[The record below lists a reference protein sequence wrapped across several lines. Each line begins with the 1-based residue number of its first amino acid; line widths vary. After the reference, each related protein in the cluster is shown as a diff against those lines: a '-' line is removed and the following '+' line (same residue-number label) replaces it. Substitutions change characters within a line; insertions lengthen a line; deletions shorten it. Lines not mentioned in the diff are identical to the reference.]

1 MKLRSPAA
9 LFSRPKCKANLIILN
24 SIVDPAPLGAILR
37 RVIREL
43 NVHIMIRDQLREA
56 LRIAMKARDERTLLT
71 VRLILAA
78 LKDRDIAER
87 AKGNPDGIGESEILL
102 LFATMIR
109 QRRESISQ
117 YESGGR
123 IDLAERE
130 GEEIAVIGRFMPAQI
145 EGDAMVEAIQSLVGE
160 EKAKTIKDMG
170 RTMSALKER
179 YAGRMDFAKA
189 SGVVKELLA

>member
-1 MKLRSPAA
+1 
-9 LFSRPKCKANLIILN
+9 
-24 SIVDPAPLGAILR
+24 
-37 RVIREL
+37 
-43 NVHIMIRDQLREA
+43 MIRDQLDEA
-56 LRIAMKARDERTLLT
+56 LKAAMRGRDERTTLT

-78 LKDRDIAER
+78 LQDRDIAER
-87 AKGNPDGIGESEILL
+87 AKGNPDGIGDPEILL
-102 LFATMIR
+102 LLNTMIR
-109 QRRESISQ
+109 QRRESIAQ

-130 GEEIAVIGRFMPAQI
+130 GEEIAVINRFMPPQI
-145 EGDAMVEAIQSLVGE
+145 EGEEMIKAIQNLVGE

-170 RTMSALKER
+170 RTMSALKEK

>member
-1 MKLRSPAA
+1 M
-9 LFSRPKCKANLIILN
+9 
-24 SIVDPAPLGAILR
+24 
-37 RVIREL
+37 IRE
-43 NVHIMIRDQLREA
+43 QLTDA
-56 LRIAMKARDERTLLT
+56 LKIAMKARDERAILT

-87 AKGNPDGIGESEILL
+87 GKGNPDGLGQTDILQL
-102 LFATMIR
+102 LNTMIR
-109 QRRESISQ
+109 QRRESIAQ

-130 GEEIAVIGRFMPAQI
+130 REEIVVIHRFLPRQI
-145 EGDAMVEAIQSLVGE
+145 EGEEMVKAVQVLVGE
-160 EKAKTIKDMG
+160 ENAKTIKDMG
-170 RTMSALKER
+170 RTMSALKEK

>member
-1 MKLRSPAA
+1 M
-9 LFSRPKCKANLIILN
+9 
-24 SIVDPAPLGAILR
+24 R
-37 RVIREL
+37 RFVREPY
-43 NVHIMIRDQLREA
+43 VQAMIRDQLNDA
-56 LRIAMKARDERTLLT
+56 LKIAMKARDERTILT

-87 AKGNPDGIGESEILL
+87 GKGNPDGLGETDILQL
-102 LFATMIR
+102 LNTMIR
-109 QRRESISQ
+109 QRRESIAQ

-130 GEEIAVIGRFMPAQI
+130 GEEIAVVHRFLPPQI
-145 EGDAMVEAIQSLVGE
+145 EGEDMVKAIQALVGE
-160 EKAKTIKDMG
+160 ENAKTIKDMG
-170 RTMSALKER
+170 RTMSVLKEK